1 MLSLYNHE
9 LVMNPSLY
17 SHESFRL
24 EDTVIKSIWYLM
36 FVLNKMLDKIKMIIF
51 I

>member
-1 MLSLYNHE
+1 MLGLHSHE
-9 LVMNPSLY
+9 LVMSHSQY
-17 SHESFRL
+17 SHGSFRL
-24 EDTVIKSIWYLM
+24 EDAVIKSIWYLM